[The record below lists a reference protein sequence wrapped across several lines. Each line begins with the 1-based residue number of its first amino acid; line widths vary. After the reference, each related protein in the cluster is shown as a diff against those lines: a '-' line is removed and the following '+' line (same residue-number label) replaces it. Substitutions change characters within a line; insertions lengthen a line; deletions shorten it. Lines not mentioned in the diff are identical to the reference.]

1 MAKKEG
7 QEVSVHQAHLFSDTT
22 EKVHAKD
29 LRDVLL
35 VVIRIRG
42 DAKKPHWMKKTME
55 ILRLHRKYH
64 AVLVKATPDMNG
76 MLNKIKDF
84 IAFGTVTKETL
95 TEMLKTKSKLTGHKP
110 FDQKSMTALTGCATF
125 EDLADALMNFSI
137 TWKDIKHVVPVFRL
151 HPARG
156 GFFKGIKVQW
166 GQGGVL
172 GFHANGIDKLLM
184 RMI

>member
-1 MAKKEG
+1 MAKKAS
-7 QEVSVHQAHLFSDTT
+7 QEASAEMMAIEPA
-22 EKVHAKD
+22 EKVHAKE
-29 LRDVLL
+29 LHDVLL
-35 VVIRIRG
+35 VAIRIRG

-55 ILRLHRKYH
+55 LLRLHRKYH
-64 AVLVKATPDMNG
+64 AVLLRATPDVNG
-76 MLNKIKDF
+76 MLNKVKDF
-84 IAFGTVTKETL
+84 IAYGIVSKELLVQLMQTKAR
-95 TEMLKTKSKLTGHKP
+95 LTGRKA
-110 FDQKSMTALTGCATF
+110 FDQKSMSSLTGCATF

-137 TWKDIKHVVPVFRL
+137 KWTEIKHVVPVFRL

-172 GFHANGIDKLLM
+172 GFHSDGIDKLLM

>member
-1 MAKKEG
+1 MAKKVSREAST
-7 QEVSVHQAHLFSDTT
+7 EVMTIEPG
-22 EKVHAKD
+22 EKVHGRE
-29 LRDVLL
+29 LHDVLL
-35 VVIRIRG
+35 VAIRIRG
-42 DAKKPHWMKKTME
+42 DAKKAHWMKTTCAL
-55 ILRLHRKYH
+55 LRLHRKYH
-64 AVLVKATPDMNG
+64 AVLLRATSDING
-76 MLNKIKDF
+76 MLFKIKDF
-84 IAFGTVTKETL
+84 IAYGTVTKETL
-95 TEMLKTKSKLTGHKP
+95 TQLLKKKAKLTGRKP
-110 FDQKSMTALTGCATF
+110 LDPKSMTSITGYATF

-172 GFHANGIDKLLM
+172 GFHADGIDKLLM